1 MTKSPLVIYY
11 LKAIFIRIL
20 MVLTALR
27 YLNYFRSFSFLN
39 IDMSKSLQTQ
49 NHDDVRCHDSSKL
62 VNADSLIIAFFV
74 FNRINYWKL

>member
-1 MTKSPLVIYY
+1 
-11 LKAIFIRIL
+11 

-39 IDMSKSLQTQ
+39 IDTLKSLQTQ

-62 VNADSLIIAFFV
+62 VNADSLIIAFSYL
-74 FNRINYWKL
+74 IESIIGNYKKIMEKQS